1 MRRAAMYGMVGTM
14 TLTFGTIVIPSEN
27 FVRQNNRGVQ
37 ESVIP
42 AVSKE
47 VEAPTVEDVT
57 QTEAVD
63 AQNEADSTNT
73 VNAAAGN
80 AAGTYVCPHTD
91 GNHTPD
97 CPYWDGNCGHTD
109 GNHPTD
115 CPNWDGNCGHADGN
129 HPTDCPNWDG
139 SCGHTDGNHPSDCP
153 NWDGSCG
160 HTDGNHP
167 SSCPNWTGSQ
177 GNSGGS
183 GNSASQSS
191 GNGGHHGGGHH
202 GGGHH

>member
-1 MRRAAMYGMVGTM
+1 MRRAAMYGMVGAM

-80 AAGTYVCPHTD
+80 AAGPYAGLSLLGWKLRAYGRQP
-91 GNHTPD
+91 PD
-97 CPYWDGNCGHTD
+97 RLPELGWKLRTRGRQ
-109 GNHPTD
+109 
-115 CPNWDGNCGHADGN
+115 
-129 HPTDCPNWDG
+129 
-139 SCGHTDGNHPSDCP
+139 PSDRLP
-153 NWDGSCG
+153 ELGRKLWAYGR
-160 HTDGNHP
+160 
-167 SSCPNWTGSQ
+167 
-177 GNSGGS
+177 
-183 GNSASQSS
+183 QSPVRLS
-191 GNGGHHGGGHH
+191 ELGWKLWAYGR
-202 GGGHH
+202 

>member
-1 MRRAAMYGMVGTM
+1 MRRAAMYGMVGAM

-109 GNHPTD
+109 GNHP
-115 CPNWDGNCGHADGN
+115 
-129 HPTDCPNWDG
+129 
-139 SCGHTDGNHPSDCP
+139 SDCP